1 MILVVA
7 LVITLVVLAYVLY
20 INYKDHF
27 AVEWIDYVDILK
39 GIYCKDGWNHIV
51 KEHIKPL
58 YESLVDVAKGVG
70 TLLLIAFAPIVLA
83 LVQIAKVF
91 VDVHHERK

>member
-7 LVITLVVLAYVLY
+7 LVIALVVLAYVLY

-27 AVEWIDYVDILK
+27 AVEWVDYVDILK
-39 GIYCKDGWNHIV
+39 GIYCKDGWDYIV
-51 KEHIKPL
+51 KWHIKSL
-58 YESLVDVAKGVG
+58 YKALADVAKGAG

-83 LVQIAKVF
+83 LVQLAKVF

>member
-1 MILVVA
+1 MILVLA
-7 LVITLVVLAYVLY
+7 LVIALVVLAYVLY

-27 AVEWIDYVDILK
+27 AVEWVDYVDILK
-39 GIYCKDGWNHIV
+39 GIYCKDGWDYIV
-51 KEHIKPL
+51 KWHIKPL
-58 YESLVDVAKGVG
+58 YKALSDVAKGVG

-83 LVQIAKVF
+83 LVQTAKVF